1 MPFLQEW
8 QLTVDIIFTVLFYL
22 TIYSGNPSILI
33 HKYLH
38 CVVVVVLQLPSTS
51 LCHPL
56 FNHFV
61 YKHLGHFQ
69 YFPIINSVTMN
80 NLTHKYFHR
89 VVGISLG

>member
-22 TIYSGNPSILI
+22 TIYSGNHSIFI
-33 HKYLH
+33 HKDRH
-38 CVVVVVLQLPSTS
+38 RVVVVLQLPSTS

-61 YKHLGHFQ
+61 YKYLGHFQ
-69 YFPIINSVTMN
+69 YFLIISSVTMN
-80 NLTHKYFHR
+80 NLTHMYFHR
-89 VVGISLG
+89 AVGISLG